1 MKIYISVD
9 MEGVSGVS
17 AWEDVNSNSKTYER
31 YRRQMN
37 NEALAAIEGCIEAG
51 AKEIVVKDAHAT
63 ARNLFLE
70 KLPAGVKVI
79 NGWSG
84 CPKAMVQGLDDS
96 FHGLIYVG
104 YHSGAYSGGN
114 PLSHTMNSRKFYE
127 VKVNGER
134 VSEFD
139 LHSLIATNQNVPVL
153 FLSGDTAICEH
164 AQNKI
169 PTLKT
174 HATIEGIGNS
184 SVSYSPSE
192 NLVHIKNGA
201 IAAIGEINSAKLYEM
216 PQSLQL
222 SINFIDPKDAYR
234 ASFYPGAEMVDE
246 RTVVLKSKEILEC
259 MAFINFV

>member
-1 MKIYISVD
+1 MRL
-9 MEGVSGVS
+9 
-17 AWEDVNSNSKTYER
+17 WPQR
-31 YRRQMN
+31 
-37 NEALAAIEGCIEAG
+37 GCIEAG

-127 VKVNGER
+127 VKVNSER

-153 FLSGDTAICEH
+153 FLSGILLFASMR
-164 AQNKI
+164 KI
-169 PTLKT
+169 KFLLKT

-201 IAAIGEINSAKLYEM
+201 ITAIGRLTLKLYEM

-222 SINFIDPKDAYR
+222 SINFIDP
-234 ASFYPGAEMVDE
+234 
-246 RTVVLKSKEILEC
+246 
-259 MAFINFV
+259 